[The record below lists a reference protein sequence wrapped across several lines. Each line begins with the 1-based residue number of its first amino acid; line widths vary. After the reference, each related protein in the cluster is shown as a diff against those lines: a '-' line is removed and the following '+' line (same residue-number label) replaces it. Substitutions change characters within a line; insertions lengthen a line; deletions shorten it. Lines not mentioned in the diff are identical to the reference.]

1 MNDEK
6 KPTISLTTISAILL
20 FASFVVVGVLLLV
33 RAGYIK
39 TTILDEKI
47 DTIFGSEGIERI
59 IPDGRPA
66 DEVGVEVYDLSVYEQ
81 GSEAYAEALA
91 RVEEDWFPR
100 PAVVIPKGPEGG
112 EFPNAPMPIYDAYP
126 GQETSTEE
134 GETYEITRTWIGD
147 IAVGTEVTLEG
158 IIGQGEW
165 CFVTG
170 ETIGGWSSSGW
181 VWCYRLYVPDDTWVH

>member
-6 KPTISLTTISAILL
+6 KPSINLITISAMIL
-20 FASFVVVGVLLLV
+20 FASFVVAGVLLLV

-39 TTILDEKI
+39 TTILADAMEKI
-47 DTIFGSEGIERI
+47 FGTEGTEGIF
-59 IPDGRPA
+59 PDGRPA
-66 DEVGVEVYDLSVYEQ
+66 GEVGVEVYDLSVYEQ
-81 GSEAYAEALA
+81 DSEAYAEALA
-91 RVEEDWFPR
+91 RMEKDWFPR

-126 GQETSTEE
+126 GQETTTEE

-158 IIGQGEW
+158 VIGQGEW
-165 CFVTG
+165 CFVTA